1 MMTTTPTRSATN
13 NHASPADP
21 APADAV
27 ASPPKLRRRPL
38 VGVVAGALV
47 LLGGLGGVWA
57 WQSSTSTVEVLATRA
72 PIERGDSIG
81 ADSLIVVRVNP
92 DPALHLVP
100 ADRFE
105 AVVGQRAATDLVAG
119 GLLAADQVSEVLPPA
134 EGMSVVGVS
143 PEVGL
148 MPAEPLRPGD
158 AVRIVQ
164 TPGAQGDVVDAPVS
178 LSAEVLAVRTV
189 DNRVVVDVLVPSA
202 LAPEVA
208 ARAATGRVAIVL
220 DARER

>member
-1 MMTTTPTRSATN
+1 M
-13 NHASPADP
+13 
-21 APADAV
+21 
-27 ASPPKLRRRPL
+27 
-38 VGVVAGALV
+38 
-47 LLGGLGGVWA
+47 
-57 WQSSTSTVEVLATRA
+57 
-72 PIERGDSIG
+72 
-81 ADSLIVVRVNP
+81 
-92 DPALHLVP
+92 
-100 ADRFE
+100 
-105 AVVGQRAATDLVAG
+105 
-119 GLLAADQVSEVLPPA
+119 
-134 EGMSVVGVS
+134 
-143 PEVGL
+143 GL

>member
-1 MMTTTPTRSATN
+1 MTTTPTRSTTN
-13 NHASPADP
+13 NHP
-21 APADAV
+21 APVQPPPSDGV
-27 ASPPKLRRRPL
+27 VTPPKLRRRPL
-38 VGVVAGALV
+38 VGVIAAALV

-72 PIERGDSIG
+72 PVQRGDSIG
-81 ADSLIVVRVNP
+81 ADALMVVRVNP
-92 DPALHLVP
+92 DPALQLVP
-100 ADRFE
+100 ADHFDS
-105 AVVGQRAATDLVAG
+105 VVGQRAATDLVAG
-119 GLLAADQVSEVLPPA
+119 GLLAAGQYSDVLPPA

-158 AVRIVQ
+158 EVRIVQ
-164 TPGAQGDVVDAPVS
+164 TPGAQGDVVAEPVS
-178 LSAEVLAVRTV
+178 LSAQVLAVRTV
-189 DNRVVVDVLVPSA
+189 DTRVVVDVLVPST